1 MLCFQA
7 VSVLESWCPPGSRRL
22 GRDLLR
28 QSTWPKRSLFTDK
41 SGPLLRKAAKTL
53 WHWHWRAMEESKSNV
68 NLARV
73 YPESFILHLA
83 LLNCMRSPFCT
94 YIQATKLPRLIRF
107 VFFCLRCQVGWSI
120 SRHKNHYVF
129 AGKAATLGMLRWTF
143 GAHFWSGRWCEENRP
158 APLCALTSRCDLM
171 MVKDGWG
178 EFSHCSLLVTGQW
191 WSAKY

>member
-1 MLCFQA
+1 MSTGKQKVGPGFAEAVYLAQA
-7 VSVLESWCPPGSRRL
+7 KFVHWQIWSSFEESCKDSVTLALESD
-22 GRDLLR
+22 GRVEVKCEPCQGLSWIIHTSFSIAKLHAQSLLHVH
-28 QSTWPKRSLFTDK
+28 SSY
-41 SGPLLRKAAKTL
+41 KT
-53 WHWHWRAMEESKSNV
+53 SQ
-68 NLARV
+68 
-73 YPESFILHLA
+73 
-83 LLNCMRSPFCT
+83 T
-94 YIQATKLPRLIRF
+94 YQ
-107 VFFCLRCQVGWSI
+107 VCFFCLRCQVGWSI

-171 MVKDGWG
+171 MVKDCWG